1 MLIEKK
7 VSTTSRFDTRKI
19 VVIGLLSAITIV
31 LSLTP
36 LGYIPIPPINPTIMH
51 IPVIIG
57 AILEGPLVGVMLGLI
72 FGITSLFKALMQPT
86 LVSFPFINPLVSVL
100 PRIIIGL
107 TSYYAYNIFKFK
119 SQPLRIGITV
129 FIGSI
134 TNTIGVLGSIY
145 LIYLQ
150 SYAKAI
156 NLSTSAT
163 SMALLGVGLSN
174 GLPEAIISVL
184 ICIPVIQILKK
195 IRK

>member
-1 MLIEKK
+1 MIIEKK
-7 VSTTSRFDTRKI
+7 AFTSSGFDLRKI
-19 VVIGLLSAITIV
+19 VIIGLLSAITVV

-51 IPVIIG
+51 IPVIVG
-57 AILEGPLVGVMLGLI
+57 AILEGPLVGAMLGLI
-72 FGITSLFKALMQPT
+72 FGITSFFKAITQPT
-86 LVSFPFINPLVSVL
+86 VVSFPFLNPLISVL

-107 TSYYAYNIFKFK
+107 TSYYVYNILKIK
-119 SQPLRIGITV
+119 SQAIRIGVAT

-134 TNTIGVLGSIY
+134 TNTIGVLGAIY
-145 LIYLQ
+145 LIYLER
-150 SYAKAI
+150 YANAI
-156 NLSTSAT
+156 GMSTSAT
-163 SMALLGVGLSN
+163 SYAILGVVFTN

>member
-7 VSTTSRFDTRKI
+7 VSTTSRFDVRKI

-72 FGITSLFKALMQPT
+72 FGITSIFKALMQPSIVT
-86 LVSFPFINPLVSVL
+86 FVFLNPLVSVL
-100 PRIIIGL
+100 PRIIIGI
-107 TSYYAYNIFKFK
+107 TSYYVYSILRIK
-119 SQPLRIGITV
+119 SQPLKIAIAT

-156 NLSTSAT
+156 NLSASAT
-163 SMALLGVGLSN
+163 RMALLGVGLSN

-195 IRK
+195 TRK